1 MHIIYFNAR
10 QKVYMTQTKN
20 ALGFL
25 AQEPKKMISQIKW
38 RRQDIDFLIAN
49 YLEFLPLI
57 KAELRGRKLRV
68 NKCGGWLHN
77 IAEDIRLHCGH
88 CIHHPDCQDQCLPV
102 HNAYLDGFC
111 EMCDSGDKDN
121 CRLWAKNFLK
131 SAVQGKGGAGATIR
145 PFLYYLGWIT
155 FRDPDIHKRF
165 PRLPRIAF
173 ILRGVHDRLSDD
185 PDYPFPKLRD
195 LLIDFTRPWGGFP
208 HAEDIPDRF
217 IHEAALTI
225 IAFNYVFFADLAQ
238 KTLFLASRDSPV
250 NPPDHDKLITVE
262 GVDLGPFGLSGS
274 SYAKGTI
281 KFNKETVV
289 DLAGKISALYQS
301 DLLPE
306 IDLNDVDPKYKKE
319 LAKYVKS
326 DVLRTDNL
334 KIAPGFIGYHD
345 LLLPE
350 YLQYMLYHNLLVL
363 VQAARMTRFK
373 SRIPLIFQDDNLKR
387 LYNKVLDLRAE
398 RKAEERRNARRKNKK
413 RICMLPPVTLSEA
426 CRALKIGYKSTYAAL
441 EKYRHKHPR
450 HDEISK
456 AYSPTNKSKGRYGLI
471 VRYLSESKSKEI
483 ETWKGKVALGT

>member
-1 MHIIYFNAR
+1 ML
-10 QKVYMTQTKN
+10 KLEKTKN
-20 ALGFL
+20 ALSFL

-38 RRQDIDFLIAN
+38 GRKNVDFLLEN
-49 YLEFLPLI
+49 YLKLLPLI
-57 KAELRGRKLRV
+57 KAELKGRRPG
-68 NKCGGWLHN
+68 NIKCEGWLQN
-77 IAEDIRLHCGH
+77 VAEDIRLRCGH
-88 CIHHPDCQDQCLPV
+88 CIHYPNCQDQCLPA
-102 HNAYLDGFC
+102 HNALLDGLC
-111 EMCDSGDKDN
+111 DMCDAGN
-121 CRLWAKNFLK
+121 REFCRRSAKNFLK
-131 SAVQGKGGAGATIR
+131 SAVHSKGGSGVNIKH
-145 PFLYYLGWIT
+145 FVYYLGSIS
-155 FRDPDIHKRF
+155 FRDFDILKSF

-173 ILRGVHDRLSDD
+173 VIRGAHDRISND

-195 LLIDFTRPWGGFP
+195 LLIDFTLPWGGYP
-208 HAEDIPDRF
+208 HTEDIPDRF
-217 IHEAALTI
+217 IYETALTI
-225 IAFNYVFFADLAQ
+225 ITFNYVFFTDFANR
-238 KTLFLASRDSPV
+238 TRFLVSRDSPA
-250 NPPDHDKLITVE
+250 NAPDHDKLITVE
-262 GVDLGPFGLSGS
+262 GVDLGPLGLDGS

-281 KFNKETVV
+281 VFNKEMVI
-289 DLAGKISALYQS
+289 DICGKISALYQS